1 MKSPSTSSL
10 NPEKQRKSRSKMIG
24 AVIGASLMLSG
35 IGALGRSQGGTG
47 SWLGDIWS
55 GGKNL
60 FGGIFGG
67 GGKGSIGGLKR
78 GSSVDA
84 VVGSRKIA
92 SSQAGSGGIGGFFS
106 NMFSSGESMIGF
118 GTVLNSLG
126 AFFTGLDDTGE
137 EIASRTLDIR
147 EKLGTRAL
155 DIEESLGE
163 GQLAINRMNAENAI
177 RQTAI
182 GSTFLGHPNPM
193 AMVEGVK
200 DPGPGLLV
208 GRSPQ
213 EVAGGAQGIL
223 GASSPGT
230 ISQGT
235 AGRLV

>member
-1 MKSPSTSSL
+1 MKSPSTSKF
-10 NPEKQRKSRSKMIG
+10 NPEKKRKSRSKMIG
-24 AVIGASLMLSG
+24 ATVGASLMLSG
-35 IGALGRSQGGTG
+35 LGALGRSQGGTG

-67 GGKGSIGGLKR
+67 GAKGSIGGLKS
-78 GSSVDA
+78 GSMDA
-84 VVGSRKIA
+84 IVGSRKIA

-126 AFFTGLDDTGE
+126 AFFTGLDDTDE
-137 EIASRTLDIR
+137 EIKSRTLDIR
-147 EKLGTRAL
+147 EKLGMRAL

-163 GQLAINRMNAENAI
+163 DQLAINRMNAENAI

-193 AMVEGVK
+193 AMVEGVE
-200 DPGPGLLV
+200 DPGPGLIV

-223 GASSPGT
+223 GMSSPGT

-235 AGRLV
+235 VGRLV